1 MIVANKFQTGFDEP
15 LLQTMYVDKKLNGV
29 AAVQTLSRL
38 NRIAPNKNETLIIDF
53 ANDTD
58 TIKKSFEPYCGETS
72 LSEETD
78 YHKLYDL
85 MDNIYKYYIFD
96 EEEVEEFVKAY
107 QKGKHQSELLNMI
120 NEPVNRFKN
129 ADDEDQVDFK
139 KKSEDTKAFTH
150 SWHNY
155 YHSAI

>member
-1 MIVANKFQTGFDEP
+1 
-15 LLQTMYVDKKLNGV
+15 
-29 AAVQTLSRL
+29 
-38 NRIAPNKNETLIIDF
+38 
-53 ANDTD
+53 
-58 TIKKSFEPYCGETS
+58 
-72 LSEETD
+72 
-78 YHKLYDL
+78 

-129 ADDEDQVDFK
+129 ADDEDHVDFK